1 MKKSN
6 LLTCVLVVLAGI
18 TSCTDDSFEFTNQ
31 VNEIRL
37 TSEIIPSRVAYS
49 NYQSTQI
56 VEEQKVGVTITG
68 ARSTHKN
75 VAWTVGAYGDLNNTG
90 EVVYWAKGDVA
101 ITAYHPYNSAWTGT
115 SYDFSVSTDQSN
127 EANYR
132 NSDLLW
138 TTTTS
143 SITEM
148 AVPLIFT
155 HKLAKVNIT
164 LSSDDIEDL
173 SGATVSICGTNVAT
187 RFNPSSGVL
196 SAATANVADIV
207 AGVTMASH
215 TVSAIVV
222 PQTVAGGTKFI
233 RIEHGDKTFHYTLP
247 SDKELKSGYSHNYT
261 LAVSENKT
269 EIVLCSDNITNWIN
283 DNNSGNAVEDVVKVP
298 NNEVWYTTT
307 DGEIVNLSS
316 VENNYGNRVS
326 DNVYKDGKG
335 IILFSGGD
343 LKSIGNTAFMS
354 CTNLKSVVIPDCVT
368 HIEPGAFQ
376 NCTSLTSINIP
387 DNVIR
392 IDAAFLGCSA
402 LTSISIPKNVTQI
415 AQYAFSDCTS
425 LTRVE
430 VKATVP
436 PTIFSET
443 FDNSTALKI
452 YVPKESIDAYK
463 AANYWKDLNL
473 LAK

>member
-1 MKKSN
+1 
-6 LLTCVLVVLAGI
+6 
-18 TSCTDDSFEFTNQ
+18 
-31 VNEIRL
+31 
-37 TSEIIPSRVAYS
+37 
-49 NYQSTQI
+49 
-56 VEEQKVGVTITG
+56 
-68 ARSTHKN
+68 
-75 VAWTVGAYGDLNNTG
+75 
-90 EVVYWAKGDVA
+90 
-101 ITAYHPYNSAWTGT
+101 
-115 SYDFSVSTDQSN
+115 
-127 EANYR
+127 
-132 NSDLLW
+132 
-138 TTTTS
+138 
-143 SITEM
+143 M

-207 AGVTMASH
+207 AGVTTASH

-233 RIEHGDKTFHYTLP
+233 KIEHGDKTFHYTLP

-335 IILFSGGD
+335 IISFSGGD

-368 HIEPGAFQ
+368 HIEPAAFQ

-430 VKATVP
+430 VKAAVP

>member
-37 TSEIIPSRVAYS
+37 TSEIIPSRVASS

-56 VEEQKVGVTITG
+56 VEGQKVGVTITG

-173 SGATVSICGTNVAT
+173 GGATVSICGTDRKST
-187 RFNPSSGVL
+187 RLNSS
-196 SAATANVADIV
+196 
-207 AGVTMASH
+207 H
-215 TVSAIVV
+215 
-222 PQTVAGGTKFI
+222 
-233 RIEHGDKTFHYTLP
+233 
-247 SDKELKSGYSHNYT
+247 
-261 LAVSENKT
+261 
-269 EIVLCSDNITNWIN
+269 
-283 DNNSGNAVEDVVKVP
+283 
-298 NNEVWYTTT
+298 
-307 DGEIVNLSS
+307 
-316 VENNYGNRVS
+316 
-326 DNVYKDGKG
+326 
-335 IILFSGGD
+335 IL
-343 LKSIGNTAFMS
+343 
-354 CTNLKSVVIPDCVT
+354 
-368 HIEPGAFQ
+368 
-376 NCTSLTSINIP
+376 
-387 DNVIR
+387 
-392 IDAAFLGCSA
+392 
-402 LTSISIPKNVTQI
+402 
-415 AQYAFSDCTS
+415 
-425 LTRVE
+425 
-430 VKATVP
+430 
-436 PTIFSET
+436 
-443 FDNSTALKI
+443 
-452 YVPKESIDAYK
+452 
-463 AANYWKDLNL
+463 
-473 LAK
+473 